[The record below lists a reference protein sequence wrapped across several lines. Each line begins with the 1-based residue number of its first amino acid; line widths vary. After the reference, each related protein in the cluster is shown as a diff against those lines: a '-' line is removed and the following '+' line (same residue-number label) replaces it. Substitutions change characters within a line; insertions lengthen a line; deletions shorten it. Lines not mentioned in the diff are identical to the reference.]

1 MAQSKPVEL
10 EPFTCSQNLQTLF
23 TTLERRWQ
31 GEHYTRT
38 NVSYIHTTKPRRQA
52 VGVWG
57 PILSQSQASSV
68 CHIARRKTAVI
79 VCSDATTTK
88 VGDTS
93 HLQLYG
99 EEEAGHSHQSFV
111 VSPSAHIPWG
121 HIDTRQN
128 HIGYYSRHET
138 FWPQDLTSREPAASL
153 LAKWH
158 ITLLGKK
165 CLERGLIF

>member
-1 MAQSKPVEL
+1 MASQSKPVE

-57 PILSQSQASSV
+57 PILSQSQVSSV

-93 HLQLYG
+93 HLG

-111 VSPSAHIPWG
+111 VWPSAHIPWG

-158 ITLLGKK
+158 ITLLDKNVWK
-165 CLERGLIF
+165 GLIF